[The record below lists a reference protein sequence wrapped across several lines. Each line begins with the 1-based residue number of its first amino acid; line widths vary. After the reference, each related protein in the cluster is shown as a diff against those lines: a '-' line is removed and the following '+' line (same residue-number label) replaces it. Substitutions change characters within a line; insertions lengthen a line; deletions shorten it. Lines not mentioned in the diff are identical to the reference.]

1 MEASSSRNTRSR
13 KGADGRSGNG
23 SAARSKAKS
32 SKSAAKGT
40 STSKRRS
47 PKPALESFNPATGE
61 LVGTVE
67 TLTPAKVQGVVDE
80 VAEVQPFW
88 AALSLEDR
96 ARYMRRASDVLL
108 EDLDEIA
115 ELLTNEQ
122 GKPRVES
129 YTMEILPTV
138 DSLNWIADNGPDIL
152 SDEKLS
158 MPTLLKTKRAK
169 FTFEP
174 IGVVGVIAPWNYP
187 WSIPFGEVAIALM
200 AGNGVV
206 LKPASLTPLIGE
218 RIRQTFEK
226 AGLPEGLIRTIHGGG
241 RIGDALVKSSAGK
254 IFFTGSVEV
263 GRKVGIECA
272 KRMKGSVLELGGKD
286 PQIVCADADLAN
298 AVSGAVWGGFAN
310 AGQTCSGIERV
321 YVHKDV
327 ADPFVEGVVRETER
341 LTVGDPREWTTEIGP
356 MVSDEQA
363 VIVSELVD
371 DAVKSGAKKLTGGP
385 TKVEGMN
392 GSFIAPVV
400 LTGVTHE
407 MRIMQEEIF
416 GPVLPVMAVDS
427 EEEGIRL
434 ANDSRFGLGASVWTK
449 DRAKGERMAHEIES
463 GMVWTN
469 DHSFSHGACQC
480 AWGGVKDS
488 GLGRSHSKFG
498 FYECVTIKQLAWEP
512 GWTRDMWW
520 QPYDRKLGDAIRSS
534 AQILY
539 SRNGQRLK
547 ALREGFRPLVEVTR
561 RTMRKSPVGPGD

>member
-1 MEASSSRNTRSR
+1 MEASSARKTGTRKSSANGRN
-13 KGADGRSGNG
+13 GAKASTK
-23 SAARSKAKS
+23 RSKAK
-32 SKSAAKGT
+32 AKA
-40 STSKRRS
+40 
-47 PKPALESFNPATGE
+47 KPALESFNPATGE

-67 TLTPAKVQGVVDE
+67 TITPAKVQGIVDD

-96 ARYMRRASDVLL
+96 ARYMRRAIDVLL

-138 DSLNWIADNGPDIL
+138 DSLKWIADNGPQIL

-158 MPTLLKTKRAK
+158 MPVILKSKRAK
-169 FTFEP
+169 FTYEP

-200 AGNGVV
+200 CGNGVV

-218 RIRQTFEK
+218 RIRQTVEK
-226 AGLPEGLIRTIHGGG
+226 AGLPEGLVRTVHGGG
-241 RIGDALVKSSAGK
+241 RIGDALVKSTAGK

-263 GRKVGIECA
+263 GRKVGVECA

-321 YVHKDV
+321 YVHRDV
-327 ADPFVEGVVRETER
+327 ADAFVDGVVRETER

-356 MVSDEQA
+356 MVSEEQA
-363 VIVSELVD
+363 AIVTELVD
-371 DAVKSGAKKLTGGP
+371 DAVKNGATKLTGGP
-385 TKVEGMN
+385 VKFKGMK

-407 MRIMQEEIF
+407 MRIMNEEIF
-416 GPVLPVMAVDS
+416 GPVLPIVTVDS
-427 EEEGIRL
+427 EEQALEL
-434 ANDSRFGLGASVWTK
+434 ANDSQFGLGASVWTK
-449 DRAKGERMAHEIES
+449 DRAKGERMAHQIES
-463 GMVWTN
+463 GMVWVN

-480 AWGGVKDS
+480 AWGGVKES

-498 FYECVTIKQLAWEP
+498 FYECVNIKQFAWEP

-520 QPYDRKLGDAIRSS
+520 QPYDRKLADAIRSS
-534 AQILY
+534 AQLLY
-539 SRNGQRLK
+539 SRNGNRLQ
-547 ALREGFRPLVEVTR
+547 ALREGFRPLMEVTR
-561 RTMRKSPVGPGD
+561 RTMRKGQ